1 MITITI
7 DEITSTG
14 TCAPPGPLSATF
26 AVPASATGTVKK
38 DRITFKV
45 PVGAAPRIPTRGRIT
60 VSRPGLPDQVTEYK
74 NRVPE
79 LPSDA
84 PKDSK
89 APPPGTEGAALET
102 FYPGY
107 AALPGMLWAQL
118 NLLSD
123 DVVVQLKLEKLPPA
137 TDARNEDNGEFYVY
151 GATLAVVH
159 AKISEARRVLDI

>member
-26 AVPASATGTVKK
+26 AVPASATGTVKN

-79 LPSDA
+79 LPSD
-84 PKDSK
+84 
-89 APPPGTEGAALET
+89 
-102 FYPGY
+102 